1 MKAGEISIDLTIDDK
16 DFTIRLKN
24 GEQLLSRFSR
34 QLDSTARSTKAV
46 ENHFS
51 SLSTRFRHFMI
62 MVASTRFALLDIHDV
77 FLALPISIIKTSGEM
92 ERLTKLMEGLSTASG
107 EAAKKME
114 AASNV
119 RFVFDLAQNAPFQ
132 VNALADAFVKLKTG
146 GIDPTNG
153 SLQALVDSVAKFGG
167 DAQKLNRAA
176 IAIQQMAGKGVIS
189 MEELRQQLGEA
200 VPNAIEMMA
209 VGTGLSMSKLVKL
222 ISNGQVKAT
231 GALERMFEVMRA
243 RNDGAAAAMM
253 NTWTGLIERLKTKW
267 TLAKVEMGGGEGA
280 LFDSAK
286 EEVKKLIDSF
296 DNNTFRQFGVDIAY
310 ASNVA
315 MKGIST
321 LIEGVKTYY
330 EEIKT
335 AGQVLLGYW
344 LATNVVSGTSNI
356 WAKMRDSY
364 QQNLRAMERDNREA
378 HKTALALRQKE
389 LEAAQA
395 QYASLQNMASRH
407 RAAMTAADNRLTRN
421 NSNAAEILSQARMI
435 EGQARAIDLRTEAG
449 RRLQTELQREAAAM
463 RNQAQALGATNVA
476 TLASRNAH
484 IDHLRVLQTD
494 ITERKRYIEALN
506 NQVIQQGRVT
516 MTARA
521 MIGMKTA
528 LVGMWNAVG
537 GAVGVVTIAL
547 TYGIMKWIDYAGA
560 AERAAERARN
570 AARGISTAQALTDAE
585 SELSRN
591 RTDQG
596 TQMNILG
603 DGYTGPGAEKARK
616 RLEELKKR
624 EAELNLELGQH
635 RDNLARDRVRDA
647 VTRTEIEAE
656 DVRRGVTTA
665 YQAASLKQIE
675 DLKKIRESEIAAITD
690 PKKAEAARKALDK
703 DVAKLTSEGEKNR
716 GLALKEFY
724 NNRISDMRQ
733 RMLSNQ
739 ASVEEMQAM
748 SQSISDMMMKVE
760 EADRMIN
767 NKIGQFGKDDLMF
780 GELESSGGGGG
791 SKSKGPSPLES
802 LLDRV
807 ADKMATIN
815 AELDKRGSGDLA
827 KILSDLDQIDP
838 SKMIA
843 NGKKMT
849 KEEVIDMIMPG
860 LVQGEWRLEFEK
872 SFDDI
877 SNTIGEEMIRISAE
891 LDGGRSSIER
901 LRNDLNELGLAAAA
915 AADGDRVGRIS
926 QLIDR
931 LNELQQQ
938 QSKLS
943 LRELSQEFMTSIGSI
958 RASLSDDP
966 DASIYAAWSED
977 IAKFQ
982 EKIIAAKLDTEQA
995 QEAQR
1000 LFAEYVKVTYAKLQR
1015 DIESPVEKLARE
1027 WIDTT
1032 KQMEEATARW
1042 ANGAADALTDFV
1054 ITGKANFA
1062 DFAES
1067 IIRDLVRMQ
1076 MQAAMGHMIKG
1087 ISSGGW
1093 VEAAATAIGG
1103 FFGFANGGIMS
1114 EFGSMPLK
1122 KYANGGVAY
1131 SPQVAV
1137 FGEGRTPEAYVPLP
1151 DGRTIP
1157 VTMTGGQAAA
1167 PIVNINV
1174 HEAPGTKTQVN
1185 QSQDGQGNLTLDIVV
1200 EQIEGKMASNL
1211 ARGRSQIGTTMEN
1224 VYGLNRAAGARR

>member
-119 RFVFDLAQNAPFQ
+119 KFVFDLAQNAPFQ

-153 SLQALVDSVAKFGG
+153 SLQALTDSVAKYGG

-222 ISNGQVKAT
+222 ISDGQVKAT

-253 NTWTGLIERLKTKW
+253 NTWVGLIERLKTKW
-267 TLAKVEMGGGEGA
+267 TLAKVEMGGGDGA

-310 ASNVA
+310 ASNMA

-335 AGQVLLGYW
+335 AGQALLGYW

-395 QYASLQNMASRH
+395 QYASLQNMAARH
-407 RAAMTAADNRLTRN
+407 RAAMAAADNRVTRN

-435 EGQARAIDLRTEAG
+435 ESQARAIDLRTEAG

-463 RNQAQALGATNVA
+463 RKQAQALGATNAA

-521 MIGMKTA
+521 IIGMKTA

-547 TYGIMKWIDYAGA
+547 TYGIMKWIDYAQA

-570 AARGISTAQALTDAE
+570 AARGISTAQALTDAQE
-585 SELSRN
+585 E
-591 RTDQG
+591 
-596 TQMNILG
+596 LG
-603 DGYTGPGAEKARK
+603 DVRSEMAGFGRGLVSADEGRRNKAKEEIEK
-616 RLEELKKR
+616 LKKR
-624 EAELNLELGQH
+624 ESELNEEINQH
-635 RDNLARDRVRDA
+635 RDNLSRDRVRDA

-656 DVRRGVTTA
+656 DVRRGVTAA
-665 YQAASLKQIE
+665 YQSASMKQIE
-675 DLKKIRESEIAAITD
+675 DLKKMREAEISAIAD

-724 NNRISDMRQ
+724 NNRINDMRQ
-733 RMLSNQ
+733 RMLSNKVS
-739 ASVEEMQAM
+739 AEEMQAM

-767 NKIGQFGKDDLMF
+767 NKIGQFSKDDLMS
-780 GELESSGGGGG
+780 GDLEGGGGG
-791 SKSKGPSPLES
+791 SKNKGHTPLES

-849 KEEVIDMIMPG
+849 KQEVIDMIMPG

-943 LRELSQEFMTSIGSI
+943 LRDLSQEFMTSIGSI

-982 EKIIAAKLDTEQA
+982 EKIVAAKLDTEQA

-1000 LFAEYVKVTYAKLQR
+1000 LFAEYVSVTYAKLQR

-1054 ITGKANFA
+1054 MTGKASFG

-1067 IIRDLVRMQ
+1067 VVRDLIRIQ
-1076 MQAAMGHMIKG
+1076 MQAAMGQMIQG

-1093 VEAAATAIGG
+1093 VEAAASAIGG

-1157 VTMTGGQAAA
+1157 VTMTGGQAVA

-1224 VYGLNRAAGARR
+1224 VYGLNRAAGAYR